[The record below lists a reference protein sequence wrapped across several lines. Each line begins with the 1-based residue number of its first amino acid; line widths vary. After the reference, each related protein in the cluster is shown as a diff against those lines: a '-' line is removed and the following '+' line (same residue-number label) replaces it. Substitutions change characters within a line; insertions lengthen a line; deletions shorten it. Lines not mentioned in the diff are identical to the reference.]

1 MKTQTL
7 KIDGMSCGHC
17 VMTLKKELSKI
28 EGVTVTTA
36 GIGSAE
42 IALDESKVT
51 GLRLEEAV
59 KEAGFS
65 LVSIQ

>member
-17 VMTLKKELSKI
+17 VMTLKKELLKI
-28 EGVTVTTA
+28 EGVTVTNA

-42 IALDESKVT
+42 ITIDESKVT

-59 KEAGFS
+59 KEAGFL
-65 LVSIQ
+65 LVSMQ

>member
-7 KIDGMSCGHC
+7 KIEGMSCGHC
-17 VMTLKKELSKI
+17 VMALKKELSKV

-36 GIGSAE
+36 AVGSAE
-42 IALDESKVT
+42 IVVDESKST
-51 GLRLEEAV
+51 EAGIQAAV